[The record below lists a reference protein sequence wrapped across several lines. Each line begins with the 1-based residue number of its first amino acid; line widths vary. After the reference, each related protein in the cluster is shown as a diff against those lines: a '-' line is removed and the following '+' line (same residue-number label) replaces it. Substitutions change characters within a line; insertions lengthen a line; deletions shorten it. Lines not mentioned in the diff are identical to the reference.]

1 MAVTAEGLN
10 ERQAALTEV
19 MAEIRAGMVEASKEV
34 VDLVVPRIKEAAPR
48 RSGRLGESTR
58 GTAQPNTATI
68 RVGDSSTPYAAPIVY
83 GWPSRPNRQKR
94 WRGGPI
100 PPNPYP
106 YDTLGQEGENIRARY
121 EKWFTDHVVEKVS
134 D

>member
-1 MAVTAEGLN
+1 MAIKPEGLA
-10 ERQAALTEV
+10 ERQAALDSL
-19 MAEIRAGMVEASKEV
+19 MGEIRAGMVDASKEV
-34 VDLVVPRIKEAAPR
+34 VDLVVPRIKSAAPS

-68 RVGDSSTPYAAPIVY
+68 RVGNASTPYAGPIIY
-83 GWPSRPNRQKR
+83 GWPSRPNRAKG

-100 PPNPYP
+100 RPNPYP
-106 YDTLGQEGENIRARY
+106 YDVLERESDNIYARY
-121 EKWFTDHVVEKVS
+121 EKWFDDRRGRVS

>member
-1 MAVTAEGLN
+1 
-10 ERQAALTEV
+10 
-19 MAEIRAGMVEASKEV
+19 MAEIRAGMIEASKEV
-34 VDLVVPRIKEAAPR
+34 VDLMVPRIKQEAPR

-58 GTAQPNTATI
+58 GTAQPNTATL
-68 RVGDSSTPYAAPIVY
+68 RMGNSATPYAGPIIF
-83 GWPSRPNRQKR
+83 GWPSRPNKKKR

-106 YDTLGQEGENIRARY
+106 YDVLGREGDNIRARY
-121 EKWFTDHVVEKVS
+121 EKWFNDRAERVS

>member
-1 MAVTAEGLN
+1 LEPEGIS
-10 ERQAALTEV
+10 ERQAALGRI
-19 MAEIRAGMVEASKEV
+19 MGEIRAGMIEASKEV
-34 VDLVVPRIKEAAPR
+34 VDLIVPRIKEAAPR

-68 RVGDSSTPYAAPIVY
+68 RIGNGSTPYAGPIIY

-100 PPNPYP
+100 APNPYP
-106 YDTLGQEGENIRARY
+106 YDTLGREGDNIRARY
-121 EKWFTDHVVEKVS
+121 QQYLDRLTEQAS
-134 D
+134 DG